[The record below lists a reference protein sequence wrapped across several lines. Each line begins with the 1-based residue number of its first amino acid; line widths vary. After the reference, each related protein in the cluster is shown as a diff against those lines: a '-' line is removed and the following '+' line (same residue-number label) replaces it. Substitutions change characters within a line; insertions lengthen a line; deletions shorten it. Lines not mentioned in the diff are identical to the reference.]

1 MLLATTPI
9 IEGKRITTYYGIVS
23 GETIIGANVFRD
35 FFASIR
41 DIVGGRS
48 GSYEEVLREAKDT
61 ALKEMSEQARQ
72 MGANAVIGVDLDYE
86 TVGGSGR
93 INPLRPISISLKA
106 SQVFV
111 RPASG
116 CRATTISS
124 PRCTARYRMR
134 VSPRRSA
141 CLLVSN
147 GKSCCW
153 IARCLAC
160 RTVS

>member
-86 TVGGSGR
+86 TVGGSGSMF
-93 INPLRPISISLKA
+93 LE
-106 SQVFV
+106 
-111 RPASG
+111 
-116 CRATTISS
+116 
-124 PRCTARYRMR
+124 
-134 VSPRRSA
+134 
-141 CLLVSN
+141 
-147 GKSCCW
+147 
-153 IARCLAC
+153 
-160 RTVS
+160 